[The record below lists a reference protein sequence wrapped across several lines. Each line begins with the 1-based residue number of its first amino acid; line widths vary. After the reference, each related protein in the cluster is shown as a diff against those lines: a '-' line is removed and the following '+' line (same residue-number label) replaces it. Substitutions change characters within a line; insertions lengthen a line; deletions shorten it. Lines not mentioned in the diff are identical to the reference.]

1 MKGLTPLRGIAALAV
16 LLVHAGVPFHGY
28 LGVDLFFILSGFVL
42 MHAYGEIEPRRGY
55 WSFLKARLARIYP
68 VHLVVLA
75 LLLPAFGRSGFGL
88 HGLLASLFLMQSPW
102 YHRCWNFVSWSIS
115 AEWHAYLVFPF
126 IAVLLRPR
134 SKAALI
140 ALLCACGVGIVV
152 FQYAAPKANVTDTP
166 WILWR
171 LLPEFVAGMVLY
183 RIRAA
188 RLIGSDGMVVTG
200 AVAIIA
206 LQIFG
211 VGDAATILVMPLLLL
226 GAANDETRFARILD
240 WRPLRYLGEI
250 SYSVYMIQMWV
261 QIVTLTLLQE
271 LFPALPNW
279 IANAAFV
286 PLTILLAIP
295 LSRFVEYPARDWIK
309 RLAWPRA
316 ASRPAPTTDAVA

>member
-42 MHAYGEIEPRRGY
+42 MHAHGAIEPRRGY
-55 WSFLKARLARIYP
+55 WSFLQARLARIYP

-126 IAVLLRPR
+126 IALLLRNR
-134 SKAALI
+134 SKEVLI
-140 ALLCACGVGIVV
+140 ALLCACCVAIVM
-152 FQYAAPKANVTDTP
+152 FQYAAPKANITDTP

-171 LLPEFVAGMVLY
+171 VLPEFLAGMLLY

-188 RLIGSDGMVVTG
+188 RPIGSDGMVVTG

-211 VGDAATILVMPLLLL
+211 VDDAATILVMPLLLL
-226 GAANDETRFARILD
+226 GAANDETRFARALD

-261 QIVTLTLLQE
+261 QIATLTLLHE

-279 IANAAFV
+279 IASAAFV
-286 PLTILLAIP
+286 PLTILIAAP
-295 LSRFVEYPARDWIK
+295 LSRFIEYPARDWL
-309 RLAWPRA
+309 RHLAAPRI
-316 ASRPAPTTDAVA
+316 SAPIARKTEAVS